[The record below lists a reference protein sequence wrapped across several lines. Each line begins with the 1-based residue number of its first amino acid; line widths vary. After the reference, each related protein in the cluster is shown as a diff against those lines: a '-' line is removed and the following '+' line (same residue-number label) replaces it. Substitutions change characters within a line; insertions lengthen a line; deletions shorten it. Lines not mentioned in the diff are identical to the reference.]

1 MFEGQLTKS
10 SAYLLPRKIFIYKA
24 WVVFRDVSLTR
35 DMGEIC
41 AWFKHWGGIFNFL
54 KMLSLYTSK
63 FNNFRVTINNGDL
76 SFSWPKQQLKLMLLV
91 SFRKF
96 LYPFSIT
103 IYTIKKIDVHDVETA
118 TFESMLQ
125 KLLKS
130 SPSLL
135 LLIITLILVF
145 LLKKSPSF
153 FVLVA
158 NSSCLLKG
166 IFFYNLP
173 KWFSTMNFI

>member
-103 IYTIKKIDVHDVETA
+103 IYTIKKLM
-118 TFESMLQ
+118 SM
-125 KLLKS
+125 
-130 SPSLL
+130 
-135 LLIITLILVF
+135 
-145 LLKKSPSF
+145 
-153 FVLVA
+153 
-158 NSSCLLKG
+158 
-166 IFFYNLP
+166 
-173 KWFSTMNFI
+173 KWKQQPLNQCYKNYSKAPPAYCY